1 MEHNC
6 SPFPLPPC
14 TNHSENLP
22 KRETQVTTN
31 VLLSGTGITVIT
43 AICLR
48 RLCIYLLTPV
58 QFSICTSF
66 FGQTSRKLPVAST
79 AIFVFLSPLPS
90 QVITFLQGI
99 SIQ

>member
-14 TNHSENLP
+14 TNHSENLT

-31 VLLSGTGITVIT
+31 VLLSGTGIT

-48 RLCIYLLTPV
+48 RLCISLLTPV
-58 QFSICTSF
+58 QVSICTSF
-66 FGQTSRKLPVAST
+66 FGQTSRKLPVASN
-79 AIFVFLSPLPS
+79 AIFILLSPLPS